1 MKSIEVKFE
10 KSSYRETTFIVD
22 EHIQSLAF
30 PLDSYLE
37 DKLLLGDLNI
47 IYIEGEI
54 KGYFVISDKTIQFFY
69 LRLEVSHMKQDIFE
83 KIVNDYGI
91 GRVFVISQ
99 DPCLAAIMVEWDFS
113 RERGACWFVDSMR
126 VIDDGMPNEVML
138 FRAAGIDDIPVIR
151 QVSGDFFDEPSYNY
165 RNLDERI
172 EAKTVFIL
180 EKDRE
185 FIGAGLYEKGFICRD
200 CASIGMFTNPLFRK
214 MGAARTILL
223 NLKKHVY
230 SLGLKPVAGC
240 WYYNTLSRK
249 SLESAGMAAASLGY
263 TAVLEKRDRPPK
275 RTGNPP
281 GIPVE

>member
-1 MKSIEVKFE
+1 MKSIELKFE
-10 KSSYRETTFIVD
+10 KSSYQEATLIVD
-22 EHIQSLAF
+22 EHIHSLAF

-37 DKLLLGDLNI
+37 DKLLMSNLYHI
-47 IYIEGEI
+47 IIGGEI
-54 KGYFVISDKTIQFFY
+54 NGYFVISDNTIQFFY
-69 LRLEVSHMKQDIFE
+69 LRIEFSQMKQDIFE

-99 DPCLAAIMVEWDFS
+99 DPCLAAIMVEWDFT
-113 RERGACWFVDSMR
+113 RERGACWFVDSR
-126 VIDDGMPNEVML
+126 RKIDFKPVIEGMH
-138 FRAAGIDDIPVIR
+138 FRAAGNQDIQEIR
-151 QVSGDFFDEPSYNY
+151 RVSKDFFDEPSYNY

-172 EAKTVFIL
+172 DAGTVFIL

-185 FIGAGLYEKGFICRD
+185 FLGAGLYEKGFICSD
-200 CASIGMFTNPLFRK
+200 CASIGMFTNPLFRN

-263 TAVLEKRDRPPK
+263 TAVLGKRDRPPK